1 MNDDLFTTEGRL
13 NLRYVRRLVP
23 DEGGGYTASIHEFPG
38 CIAEGDTADE
48 ALANLDQAALA
59 WIAAARESGYRVCE
73 PLDFEGASGKIAL
86 RISKRM
92 HQQAA
97 ERAELE
103 GTSLNQLIA
112 VAIASY
118 LGQQD
123 GVSRCLDAVRN
134 EMADGSRPGQYR
146 LAAVVE
152 DAPGGR
158 IATHRKKTGG
168 S

>member
-1 MNDDLFTTEGRL
+1 MNDELFTTEGRL
-13 NLRYVRRLVP
+13 NPRYVRRLVP
-23 DEGGGYTASIHEFPG
+23 DEGGGYTANIHEFPG
-38 CIAEGDTADE
+38 CLAEGDTADE

-59 WIAAARESGYRVCE
+59 WVSAARESGYRVSE

-97 ERAELE
+97 ARAELE

-123 GVSRCLDAVRN
+123 GVARCLDAVRN
-134 EMADGSRPGQYR
+134 ELTHGMSAGQYR
-146 LAAVVE
+146 QTAVVE
-152 DAPGGR
+152 DAPGER
-158 IATHRKKTGG
+158 IATRLKKPGG